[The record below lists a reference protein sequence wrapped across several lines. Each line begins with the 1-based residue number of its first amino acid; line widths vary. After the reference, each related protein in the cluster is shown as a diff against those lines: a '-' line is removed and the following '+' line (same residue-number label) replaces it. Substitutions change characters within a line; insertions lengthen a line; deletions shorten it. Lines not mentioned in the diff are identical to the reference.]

1 MSSTDLIHLLSGS
14 RSLRATQGL
23 AGQERLSGV
32 WPVRDDLD
40 AFSFPIYTFCVST
53 VSSPGKTGLTA
64 HKRSKT

>member
-1 MSSTDLIHLLSGS
+1 MSSADLIHLLGGS

-40 AFSFPIYTFCVST
+40 AFPFPV
-53 VSSPGKTGLTA
+53 
-64 HKRSKT
+64 